1 MYFKPKKKS
10 AIKITAAIILPE
22 LKGKP
27 MVFIKNNSDA
37 LKNFNV
43 KGNKNLN
50 TKANTKTAK
59 TVAIAVVFKFI
70 FLYVLKKYNIK
81 MAGMTNKDSM

>member
-1 MYFKPKKKS
+1 VYFKPKKKS
-10 AIKITAAIILPE
+10 ATNMTAAIILPE

-37 LKNFNV
+37 LKNFKV

-50 TKANTKTAK
+50 TKAKIKTAK
-59 TVAIAVVFKFI
+59 TEAIAVVFKFM
-70 FLYVLKKYNIK
+70 FL
-81 MAGMTNKDSM
+81 

>member
-1 MYFKPKKKS
+1 M
-10 AIKITAAIILPE
+10 TAAIILPE

-50 TKANTKTAK
+50 TNANTKIAK
-59 TVAIAVVFKFI
+59 TVAIPVVFKFM
-70 FLYVLKKYNIK
+70 FL
-81 MAGMTNKDSM
+81 